1 MEIHQIAE
9 YKVDSQSGF
18 GTGKFRMPLKEE
30 EPMQFHEQQ
39 PEAFILTLVFPFC
52 LRSSKRDW

>member
-1 MEIHQIAE
+1 MFAE

-18 GTGKFRMPLKEE
+18 GTGKFRSTFERVRTRLCSFIQE
-30 EPMQFHEQQ
+30 EQQ